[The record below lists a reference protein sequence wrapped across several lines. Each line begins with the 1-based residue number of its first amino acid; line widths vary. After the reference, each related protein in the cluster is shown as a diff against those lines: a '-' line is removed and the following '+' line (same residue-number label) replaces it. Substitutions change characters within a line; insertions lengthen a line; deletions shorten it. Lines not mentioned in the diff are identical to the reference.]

1 MTSKR
6 IPELTNFTPEL
17 EDSIVVY
24 DLSTDETKRST
35 LDRMPGINGLLFKAL
50 SADEAGQNVNT
61 AQPWF
66 PTSGAVA
73 LKAST
78 LYTFEGYLR
87 LSRAAGVTSHT
98 LSLLFGGSVVIS
110 NIAYQAQ
117 VNTGDVVTNGAMNQ
131 TAIEVATATVVKAAS
146 TSATEQVVVKVQGV
160 LRTGTAGTLIPQF
173 LYSAAPGGAPTVL
186 RNSNFKLYIMGASS
200 DVSKGTWS

>member
-1 MTSKR
+1 MSSKR

-50 SADEAGQNVNT
+50 SADEAGTNVNT

-66 PTSGAVA
+66 TTAGAVA

-78 LYTFEGYLR
+78 LYAFEGYLR
-87 LSRAAGVTSHT
+87 ISRAAGVTSHT
-98 LSLLFGGSVVIS
+98 LSLLFGGTVIIS
-110 NIAYQAQ
+110 NIEYQAQ
-117 VNTGDVVTNGAMNQ
+117 VNTGDVVTNAAMNQ
-131 TAIEVATATVVKAAS
+131 TAISVATATVVKAAS
-146 TSATEQVVVKVQGV
+146 TSATEQIIVKVSGV

-173 LYSAAPGGAPTVL
+173 QYSAAPGGAPTIL
-186 RNSNFKLYIMGASS
+186 RNSNFRIFILGSSS

>member
-24 DLSTDETKRST
+24 DLSTDETKRTT

-78 LYTFEGYLR
+78 LYAFEGYLR

>member
-1 MTSKR
+1 MSSKR
-6 IPELTNFTPEL
+6 IIELTNATPEL
-17 EDSIVVY
+17 EDSLIFY
-24 DLSTDETKRST
+24 DLSTDETKRAT

-50 SADEAGQNVNT
+50 SADEAGTNVNT

-66 PTSGAVA
+66 PTAGAVT

-78 LYTFEGYLR
+78 LYRFEGYLR
-87 LSRAAGVTSHT
+87 LSRAAGSTSHT
-98 LSLLFGGSVVIS
+98 TGLLFGGSAGIS

-117 VNTGDVVTNGAMNQ
+117 VNTGDVVTNAAMNQ

-146 TSATEQVVVKVQGV
+146 TSTTEQIVIKVTGV
-160 LRTGTAGTLIPQF
+160 LRTSTAGTFIPQF
-173 LYSAAPGGAPTVL
+173 IYSAAPGGVPTVL
-186 RNSNFKLYIMGASS
+186 RNSNFMLYILGSSS

>member
-1 MTSKR
+1 MSSKR
-6 IPELTNFTPEL
+6 IPQLTNFTPDL

-24 DLSTDETKRST
+24 DLSTDETKRTT

-50 SADEAGQNVNT
+50 SADEAGGNVNT

-66 PTSGAVA
+66 PTAGAVT

-78 LYTFEGYLR
+78 LYEFEGYLR
-87 LSRAAGVTSHT
+87 LSRAAGVNSHT
-98 LSLLFGGSVVIS
+98 LSLLFGGTVVIS
-110 NIAYQAQ
+110 SIAYQAQ
-117 VNTGDVVTNGAMNQ
+117 VNTGDVVTNGAQNQ
-131 TAIEVATATVVKAAS
+131 TTSEVATAVVVKAAS
-146 TSATEQVVVKVQGV
+146 TSATEQVIVRVKGV

-173 LYSAAPGGAPTVL
+173 QYSAAPGGAPTVL
-186 RNSNFKLYIMGASS
+186 RNSNFKIFILGAAS